1 MVVVKSQVP
10 RSNPNAVMATTSA
23 AADKVER
30 ALSDVRR
37 FAVDV
42 LPRVATASNLDE
54 RSVERSFAL
63 ARRVKRLLSCG
74 SFRQRLET
82 ELQGNESAEAW
93 GAKHS
98 LQQLAEA
105 PKTLY
110 SAVLN
115 NIRWW
120 LIQFSTS
127 Q

>member
-1 MVVVKSQVP
+1 
-10 RSNPNAVMATTSA
+10 MASTSA
-23 AADKVER
+23 TADKVER

-42 LPRVATASNLDE
+42 LPRVATASNLDD

-82 ELQGNESAEAW
+82 ALQGNEAAAVAW
-93 GAKHS
+93 GAKYS
-98 LQQLAEA
+98 LQQLADA

-120 LIQFSTS
+120 LMQFSTS
-127 Q
+127 QSLQDNILN